1 MVSQGNARRRGS
13 YGRIVSYE
21 SLKTSNVEL
30 RNEIIRE
37 NGVLKSVR
45 ETVKAFEIASEGRQ
59 MMKSGEEVNRSYSEE
74 GKGPLLPVL
83 GKFTATLSREE
94 NEIAEPVYVVKG
106 QGDTAL
112 LSSGAAER
120 MGLVEYH
127 LDLTSKHT
135 HASHGGNSSR
145 DS

>member
-1 MVSQGNARRRGS
+1 MFAALKGVDSASFCFANNI
-13 YGRIVSYE
+13 IV
-21 SLKTSNVEL
+21 LDL
-30 RNEIIRE
+30 
-37 NGVLKSVR
+37 L
-45 ETVKAFEIASEGRQ
+45 
-59 MMKSGEEVNRSYSEE
+59 
-74 GKGPLLPVL
+74 PLLPVL